1 MWRAHVAVALAVV
14 LLLPAASPASAAK
27 PPKSDGEFCYDVT
40 FTSEIPVPAPG
51 QVAMQRLVLGE
62 DCRLHAE
69 SIVTMDAIEMPAAVA
84 DGSASLGSQSEAA
97 SAVTI
102 AALYNYRA
110 YAVTRVWDAFNIL
123 LTEYWMEN
131 AWTSTGSTGYIYA
144 WGAVDGAKWHRELP
158 GWTGWYLDSSSHLLG
173 LTAGGLYATY
183 ETVRG
188 RQGFGYQGVLD
199 PTGNYFYN
207 RLTHWLTGY
216 RNGTWACTQEV
227 YLKKVPLP
235 PLDWDVQR
243 WCGGGYY
250 PYK

>member
-1 MWRAHVAVALAVV
+1 
-14 LLLPAASPASAAK
+14 
-27 PPKSDGEFCYDVT
+27 
-40 FTSEIPVPAPG
+40 
-51 QVAMQRLVLGE
+51 MQRLVLGA

-69 SIVTMDAIEMPAAVA
+69 LIVTMDACAMPAVA
-84 DGSASLGSQSEAA
+84 EDGSAKIGSASDTSSE
-97 SAVTI
+97 VTP

-110 YAVTRVWDAFNIL
+110 YAVTRVWDAANIL

-131 AWTSTGSTGYIYA
+131 SWTSTGSSGYIYG
-144 WGAVDGAKWHRELP
+144 WGAVDGAKWHREFP
-158 GWTGWYLDSSSHLLG
+158 GWTGWYLDSGSHALG
-173 LTAGGLYATY
+173 LTAGGLNKTY

-188 RQGFGYQGVLD
+188 RQAFGYQGVLD
-199 PTGNYFYN
+199 PTGTYFYN

-227 YLKKVPLP
+227 YLKKVPLW

-243 WCGGGYY
+243 WCGSGYY